1 MPRLS
6 RSRPASPERSVLE
19 QSVSLIRER
28 NVGEAEINE
37 GGTAVLPEVLHGTK
51 PTRASA
57 ASGVRVRGC
66 SDQTKARDLIAPV
79 KSHFRGGNQRPSL
92 CTVIDNALMWK
103 RGVAV
108 DTNRGKKKV
117 GRTKNRLTVVPSG
130 PAGKERDGKSHGREV
145 ETTRLSIT

>member
-1 MPRLS
+1 MLERRKLTREAQPFYLRFCTAQS
-6 RSRPASPERSVLE
+6 QREPARPAGFEC
-19 QSVSLIRER
+19 
-28 NVGEAEINE
+28 A
-37 GGTAVLPEVLHGTK
+37 AVPI
-51 PTRASA
+51 
-57 ASGVRVRGC
+57 
-66 SDQTKARDLIAPV
+66 DQTKARDLIAPV